1 MLTTV
6 VLIPA
11 FIAAY
16 FAFTHSPHKAFLN
29 VYVPTLLLFP
39 PYYQWKPPFIPDPN
53 FYEAAVIPIILA
65 FLVRGMP
72 GWKFTLTDVFVL
84 GFTFFIST
92 SEYINYGYKDAQNL
106 MARMLL
112 SVICPYVLAK
122 SLIEPAG
129 LRIEFAKRIVLVL
142 FIISFFL
149 VYENHFRTGYTV
161 WQSALGRFF
170 DFGWARAVRF
180 RWGMARANGPFIHPI
195 QAGIIMVIGFQLHQW
210 LVWNRAWPSQLKNF
224 SLPFFT
230 VPQIMTIV
238 LLFGVFAPL
247 SRAPWLGLILIG
259 GVIFVLSIIVS
270 FSKKPLVR
278 YLIILAMIGG
288 IVIGAMG
295 MNEAFNQFA
304 SVGRE
309 EAGETS
315 QERRTIAYRFE
326 LYITYGEIV
335 LDRWVWGWGRMGWP
349 KDTVQPSVDNAYL
362 FLALN
367 HGLIAVGCLLAL
379 FFFIMLKLFAHI
391 MSQPAMTPAKSA
403 LAITLLSLFVHEF
416 FCLATVSLNT
426 TNLTLL
432 FIIIGWSDGYLHN
445 RKEHKSQV
453 SVTDNQN
460 SKLPFKFR
468 RFM

>member
-1 MLTTV
+1 LLTTI

-11 FIAAY
+11 LIAAY

-39 PYYQWKPPFIPDPN
+39 PYYQWKPQFIPDPN
-53 FYEAAVIPIILA
+53 FYEAAVIPIVLA
-65 FLVRGMP
+65 LLVRGMP

-84 GFTFFIST
+84 GFAFFIST
-92 SEYINYGYKDAQNL
+92 SEYINFGYKDAQNL
-106 MARMLL
+106 MARMVL

-129 LRIEFAKRIVLVL
+129 LRVEFAKRLVL
-142 FIISFFL
+142 ILFVVSFFL
-149 VYENHFRTGYTV
+149 VYENHFRSGYTI

-170 DFGWARAVRF
+170 DTGWARAVRY
-180 RWGMARANGPFIHPI
+180 RWGMTRANGPFIHPI
-195 QAGIIMVIGFQLHQW
+195 QAGIIMVIGFQLHRW
-210 LVWNRAWPSQLKNF
+210 LVWNRAWPSKLKN
-224 SLPFFT
+224 LPQLPILT
-230 VPQIMTIV
+230 IPQIMTIV

-247 SRAPWLGLILIG
+247 SRAPWLGLILAG
-259 GVIFVLSIIVS
+259 GVIFVLATIVS
-270 FSKKPLVR
+270 FTKKTLVR
-278 YLIILAMIGG
+278 YLIIFAMIGG
-288 IVIGAMG
+288 LVIGAMG

-315 QERRTIAYRFE
+315 TERRSIAYRFE

-335 LDRWVWGWGRMGWP
+335 LDRWVWGWGRLGWP
-349 KDTVQPSVDNAYL
+349 KNPTQPSIDNAYL
-362 FLALN
+362 LLALN
-367 HGLIAVGCLLAL
+367 HGLIAVGCLFTL
-379 FFFIMLKLFAHI
+379 FFFMMLKLFARI
-391 MSQPAMTPAKSA
+391 MRQPAAIPAKSA

-416 FCLATVSLNT
+416 FCLSTVSLNT

-432 FIIIGWSDGYLHN
+432 FLIIGWSDSYLHN
-445 RKEHKSQV
+445 RKDHNQV